1 MRTVRVAFYKES
13 DNFKDKFRKM
23 FGKYS
28 RVEIIVNSKIYS
40 ITPKDGV
47 TIVTKTYDKTKWDFI
62 DIDINNTFIINKV
75 QRFLNNQVG
84 KKFDYFGA
92 TFGQLLGLGW
102 QDSDKWYDVELISK
116 FFQCCL
122 VDEFME
128 LNPSKMNINKLYNI
142 LSKTKSGQS
151 G

>member
-1 MRTVRVAFYKES
+1 MRTIRVAFYKES
-13 DNFKDKFRKM
+13 DNLKDKFRKM

-40 ITPKDGV
+40 ITPKRGV
-47 TIVTKTYDKTKWDFI
+47 EIITKTYDKTKWDFI
-62 DIDINNTFIINKV
+62 DIEINNTFVINKV

-102 QDSDKWYDVELISK
+102 QDENKWFDVELITK
-116 FFQCCL
+116 FFQYCL

-128 LNPSKMNINKLYNI
+128 LNPSKMNINKLYKI
-142 LSKTKSGQS
+142 LSELKSGQS

>member
-1 MRTVRVAFYKES
+1 MRTIRVAFYKES
-13 DNFKDKFRKM
+13 DNLKDKFRKM

-40 ITPKDGV
+40 ITPKRGV
-47 TIVTKTYDKTKWDFI
+47 EIVTKTYDKTKWDFI
-62 DIDINNTFIINKV
+62 DIEINNTFVINKV

-92 TFGQLLGLGW
+92 TFGQMLGLGW
-102 QDSDKWYDVELISK
+102 QDENKWFDAELITK
-116 FFQCCL
+116 FFQYCL

-128 LNPSKMNINKLYNI
+128 LNPSKMNINKLYKI
-142 LSKTKSGQS
+142 LSELKSGQS